1 MNMVCPAASHV
12 LARRINKSM
21 NQVTVIVGR
30 WVTVGVL
37 IGICAIVL
45 AIISAKN
52 MKKNRESMR
61 NLQEGIKVG
70 ARILFAGGIFGKIV
84 RIKNDVIDV
93 EISKNTVIQISR
105 YSIQDVITD

>member
-1 MNMVCPAASHV
+1 MELCYSRCSDWYMRNC
-12 LARRINKSM
+12 
-21 NQVTVIVGR
+21 TGYY
-30 WVTVGVL
+30 
-37 IGICAIVL
+37 IGEEHE
-45 AIISAKN
+45 KEPG
-52 MKKNRESMR
+52 ESMR

>member
-1 MNMVCPAASHV
+1 
-12 LARRINKSM
+12 
-21 NQVTVIVGR
+21 
-30 WVTVGVL
+30 
-37 IGICAIVL
+37 
-45 AIISAKN
+45 
-52 MKKNRESMR
+52 MR